1 TPEHTTSENLG
12 SQLGALFEV
21 LNTPEHARRRVPD
34 TLARFPYVNGA
45 IFAENMPTQF
55 FTPDMRDALL
65 NACRFRWT
73 NISSASSGRCF
84 NWSSPKKHGV
94 MMVRTAPARQTF

>member
-21 LNTPEHARRRVPD
+21 LNTPKHARRSIPD
-34 TLARFPYVNGA
+34 TLARLPYVNGA

-65 NACRFRWT
+65 NACRFSCT
-73 NISSASSGRCF
+73 NISSASSGRCS
-84 NWSSPKKHGV
+84 NWSRQKKDGV
-94 MMVRTAPARQTF
+94 MEVKNAPARQP